1 MPAGWAHKRLAF
13 QIIEA
18 RQPVVHHAAD
28 APPTFGASQG
38 GGTAAS
44 AQRLHGWRRSVEQ
57 MRITALHLALPV
69 LAVAVLAGCASGGTP
84 TADPTATAT
93 ASPTTSAPAPSATPA
108 PDGGQVDPNA
118 PEGQCADANLTATV
132 TPDPGGA
139 GAGSITSVITF
150 TNSGPECV
158 LEGAPGVSIRGDGDG
173 VQIGEPAE
181 QQGTPAPVTL
191 AQGGTAVAPL
201 TSVNIGTDGGPL
213 GADCEFT
220 TGDGYRVYPPHSF
233 EPIFIQSAGVPA
245 CTSTSIFMHVGVVTA
260 S

>member
-1 MPAGWAHKRLAF
+1 
-13 QIIEA
+13 
-18 RQPVVHHAAD
+18 
-28 APPTFGASQG
+28 
-38 GGTAAS
+38 
-44 AQRLHGWRRSVEQ
+44 

-69 LAVAVLAGCASGGTP
+69 LAVVLLAGCSSGGATE
-84 TADPTATAT
+84 ADPTASA
-93 ASPTTSAPAPSATPA
+93 TSAPTAAPTPTPTDPA
-108 PDGGQVDPNA
+108 QVDPNA
-118 PEGQCADANLTATV
+118 PENQCADADLTVAV

-139 GAGSITSVITF
+139 GAGSTTSVITF

-191 AQGGTAVAPL
+191 AEGGTAVAQL

-213 GADCEFT
+213 GTDCKAT

-233 EPIFIQSAGVPA
+233 EPVFVQSAGVPT
-245 CTSTSIFMHVGVVTA
+245 CTSTSVFMHVGVVTA
-260 S
+260 G